1 LHSENVNICFK
12 QMDFFTQNQLFFI
25 YVINL
30 SVIAYVRYT
39 NFGFI
44 KKILIAAVN
53 YNTAQ
58 QVQKSEI
65 NKKSI
70 TNIFLSLNFY
80 ISAIVFSVYLLSNR
94 NLIPPEINHFII
106 FISIFFVIF
115 LIIYLKAG
123 INFLFASVFKLKEI
137 AVDFHRNNNISYRAM
152 GIILFIINILMS
164 FSSISNTAFFTGVII
179 IIFFYLL
186 RILRYIKINLS
197 KQMNSFYLFLY
208 LCAVEILPILY
219 ILKILTLYYSPT
231 N

>member
-1 LHSENVNICFK
+1 
-12 QMDFFTQNQLFFI
+12 MDFFTQNQLFVI

-30 SVIAYVRYT
+30 SFIAYVRYT
-39 NFGFI
+39 NLGFI

-58 QVQKSEI
+58 QIQKSEI

-80 ISAIVFSVYLLSNR
+80 ISAGVFSVYLLSNR
-94 NLIPPEINHFII
+94 NLIPPGINHFII
-106 FISIFFVIF
+106 FTSVFFVIF
-115 LIIYLKAG
+115 FIIYLNAG
-123 INFLFASVFKLKEI
+123 INFLSASVFKLKEI
-137 AVDFHRNNNISYRAM
+137 AVDFHRNNKTSYQAM
-152 GIILFIINILMS
+152 GIILFIINILIS
-164 FSSISNTAFFTGVII
+164 FSSISNSAFFTGIII
-179 IIFFYLL
+179 IIFFYFL

-219 ILKILTLYYSPT
+219 IFKFLTIYCNST
-231 N
+231 S